1 MNIAIISHTMYPIR
15 KPFFGGLEMHTHI
28 LAEQLIARGHNVSLF
43 AAKGSDPQLNV
54 IEISEPGYYHK
65 SRRWKRLLYDNKH
78 FIRNARSDHGYGE
91 KLFAAINSNFDVI
104 HNNSLSALPIEYV
117 NTLKKPTLTT
127 LHVPPIDELKSVVA
141 RSEGNPLHK
150 IVTVSH
156 NNAFLWSNSVGFK
169 PDVIHNGVDLNKWR
183 YKTYTPDHKFAVW
196 YGRITPEKGLTYAI
210 DACKKADIDLK
221 IIGPIADESYY
232 EKEIQP
238 KLDDRIM
245 YYGHLSHEIINHI
258 VSSAS
263 VVVVSSV
270 WEEPFGLVVAES
282 LAMGTPV
289 AAFRIGAL
297 PEIITPS
304 VGELAQLHDTDDLAR
319 AITESLKKDPML
331 CRKTAEQRFSIDQ
344 MIDNYEA
351 AYKTLSE
358 RKLERPVAVPS
369 WAAETV

>member
-1 MNIAIISHTMYPIR
+1 
-15 KPFFGGLEMHTHI
+15 MHTHI
-28 LAEQLIARGHNVSLF
+28 LAERLIARGHEVTLF

-54 IEISEPGYYHK
+54 VEISEPGYYHK
-65 SRRWKRLLYDNKH
+65 IRKWNRLFFDNRNLLK
-78 FIRNARSDHGYGE
+78 NARSDHGYGE
-91 KLFAAINSNFDVI
+91 RVFSAISSDFDMI
-104 HNNSLSALPIEYV
+104 HNNSLSALPMEYI
-117 NTLKKPTLTT
+117 NMLKKPTLTT
-127 LHVPPIDELKSVVA
+127 LHVPPVDELKKAVA
-141 RSEGNPLHK
+141 RSEGNAMHK

-156 NNAFLWSNSVGFK
+156 NNAHLWNNSVGFK
-169 PDVIHNGVDLNKWR
+169 PDVIYNGVDLEKWR

-210 DACKKADIDLK
+210 EACRKADIDLK

-232 EKEIQP
+232 AKEVQP
-238 KLDDRIM
+238 LLSNRIV

-297 PEIITPS
+297 PEIVTPS
-304 VGELAQLHDTDDLAR
+304 VGELAQLYDTDDLAR
-319 AITESLKKDPML
+319 AITESLKKDSTQ
-331 CRKTAEQRFSIDQ
+331 CRKTAEQRFSIEQ

-351 AYKTLSE
+351 VYKTLSE
-358 RKLERPVAVPS
+358 RSLEHPAPLPS
-369 WAAETV
+369 WAIESI